1 MIAVDTLIEAR
12 WVVPVVPSGVV
23 LDDHAV
29 AVVDGRIVD
38 ILPIALARER
48 YSAAERI
55 ERLGHALIPGLVNA
69 HCHAAMTLMR
79 GLADDLPL
87 MTWLND
93 HIWPAEAAMVSAAYV
108 NDGVELAVA
117 EMLAGGITAVNDQ
130 YFFPEAAVE
139 VYRRMGMRAAV
150 GLILLEF
157 PTPYARDADDYLR
170 RGLALADQLI
180 GDPLL
185 HACFAPHAPYT
196 VSDDSFRK
204 IRTFSDQLGL
214 RVHTH
219 VHETAF
225 EVEESRRVYNER
237 PLARLKRLGFF
248 GPDLTAV
255 HMTQLLPNEID
266 DLAHHRVVV
275 AHCPESNLKLASGF
289 CPVGDLLKAGVTVAL
304 GTDGAASNNDLDMFG
319 EMRTAALL
327 AKGVSGD
334 PSVMDAATT
343 LQTATLG
350 GARAIG
356 LEDRIGSIE
365 VGKRADLVAV
375 DFGCVQLAPV
385 FNPLSHLVYAASRR
399 DVSDVWIDGSARVRD
414 RVLLGVDSERLIGNA
429 ARWAVQAQAALRA
442 RGSGS

>member
-1 MIAVDTLIEAR
+1 MIPVDTLIEAR
-12 WVVPVVPSGVV
+12 WVVPVVPTGVV
-23 LDDHAV
+23 LEDHAV

-38 ILPIALARER
+38 IAPIALARER
-48 YSAAERI
+48 YAPAVRVERP
-55 ERLGHALIPGLVNA
+55 RHVLIPGLVNA

-93 HIWPAEAAMVSAAYV
+93 YIWPAEAALVSSAYV
-108 NDGVELAVA
+108 RDGVELAVA
-117 EMLAGGITAVNDQ
+117 EMLLGGITAVNDQ

-170 RGLALADQLI
+170 RGLALADQI
-180 GDPLL
+180 NGDPLL

-204 IRTFSDQLGL
+204 VRTFSDQLGL
-214 RVHTH
+214 RVHIH

-225 EVEESRRVYNER
+225 EVEESRRVHNER
-237 PLARLKRLGFF
+237 PLARLTRLGFL

-304 GTDGAASNNDLDMFG
+304 GTDGAASNNDLDLFG

-334 PSVMDAATT
+334 PSVMNAATT

-356 LEDRIGSIE
+356 LEDSIGSIE
-365 VGKRADLVAV
+365 VGKRADLVAL
-375 DFGCVQLAPV
+375 DFGGVQLAPV

-414 RVLLGVDSERLIGNA
+414 HLLLGVDSERLIGNA

-442 RGSGS
+442 RGGGS